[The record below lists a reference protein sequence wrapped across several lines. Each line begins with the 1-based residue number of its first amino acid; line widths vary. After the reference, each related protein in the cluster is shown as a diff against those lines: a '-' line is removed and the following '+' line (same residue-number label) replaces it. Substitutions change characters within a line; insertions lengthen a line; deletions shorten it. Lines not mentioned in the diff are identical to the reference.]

1 MTLEEMKSSDKVML
15 VPADIATV
23 LQCDPYT
30 ISLTARDMP
39 ERLGFPVMRSGNR
52 TKIPRKAFLKW
63 LGEDVD

>member
-1 MTLEEMKSSDKVML
+1 MTLSDIKASDKVML
-15 VPADIATV
+15 TPRDVAPV
-23 LQCDPYT
+23 LGCDPYT

-63 LGEDVD
+63 LGEDV